1 MAQPPGN
8 RPAGR
13 PGGAGTAAALRRPR
27 GRSGGG
33 VTNTELFFDLVYVF
47 AITQLA
53 RLLLAQL
60 NWRGAGQTA
69 VLLLAVW
76 WAWIYT
82 AWITNWFHP
91 DHRVVRALLLATML
105 LSLVMSVA
113 LPAAFGSRGLVFAAA
128 YVVMQ
133 TGRGV
138 FAVAALRG
146 EPGLRRNFQR
156 IAAWSAVSGV
166 LWLTGGLA
174 AGTARGS
181 IWLCAVVFEYSAPA
195 AGFYTPGLG
204 RSLTRDWTIEGGHL
218 AERCQLFI
226 MIALGE
232 SIVDTGVAASSP
244 QLTFSPAVISALVL
258 AFLSSVALWWV
269 YFDRSASASSQTI
282 TSAADPGRLGRSAYT
297 YFHLPMVAG
306 IIVAA
311 VGDELAIEHP
321 GGGAR
326 LAVSAVILG
335 GPALYLAGHALFKRA
350 VFGTVSVPRITAV
363 ALLAALIPAGTL
375 VTPLALLMAA
385 TLIVAAVAGSD
396 VILAP
401 AAARAGLAPASAS
414 RPARRLPRAAG
425 PRPRGRCNARRR
437 PGPRCRYRGC
447 RARR

>member
-1 MAQPPGN
+1 MLRA
-8 RPAGR
+8 RGR
-13 PGGAGTAAALRRPR
+13 PGE
-27 GRSGGG
+27 S

-53 RLLLAQL
+53 HLLLEQL
-60 NWRGAGQTA
+60 SWRGAGQTA
-69 VLLLAVW
+69 ILLLAVW

-113 LPAAFGSRGLVFAAA
+113 LPDAFGRRGLVFAAA

-133 TGRGV
+133 TGRSL
-138 FAVAALRG
+138 FAIAALG
-146 EPGLRRNFQR
+146 SQPGLRRNFQR
-156 IAAWSAVSGV
+156 ILAWSAASGAA
-166 LWLTGGLA
+166 WLAGGLA
-174 AGTARGS
+174 AGQWRDW
-181 IWLCAVVFEYSAPA
+181 IWLAAVAIEYGGPA

-204 RSLTRDWTIEGGHL
+204 RSLTSDWTIEGSHL

-232 SIVDTGVAASSP
+232 SIVDTGVAASRP
-244 QLTFSPAVISALVL
+244 DLTFTPPVVSALVL

-269 YFDRSASASSQTI
+269 YFDRSASASTRTI

-311 VGDELAIEHP
+311 VGDELVIGRP
-321 GGGAR
+321 GGRAR
-326 LAVSAVILG
+326 LAVSVVILG

-350 VFGTVSVPRITAV
+350 VFGTVPVPRIAAV
-363 ALLAALIPAGTL
+363 ALMVALIPAGR
-375 VTPLALLMAA
+375 VITPLALLLAA
-385 TLIVAAVAGSD
+385 TLIVAAVAWSD
-396 VILAP
+396 AVMLR
-401 AAARAGLAPASAS
+401 AAA
-414 RPARRLPRAAG
+414 
-425 PRPRGRCNARRR
+425 R
-437 PGPRCRYRGC
+437 PGPRQVAG
-447 RARR
+447 